1 MEKVKR
7 KSTFCVDT
15 KCDEWY
21 TWGQKGG
28 GALNREKVAEKLIK
42 LRGKRSQ
49 EEVATA
55 VGISKSALSMYENG
69 ERIPRDEIKIRLAI
83 YYNESVESIFFWKR
97 MPRNVEV
104 KVGEKG

>member
-69 ERIPRDEIKIRLAI
+69 ERIPRDEIKIRLAR

-97 MPRNVEV
+97 MPRNVEA